1 MALVIIL
8 IKAGLDLDPDA
19 LKRLKFAVL
28 KLGLVPWTVEA
39 IIVGIMSHYLLGLPW
54 LWGFGLGSI
63 IAAVSPAVVVA
74 SLVRIRSK
82 GYGAAKGIP
91 TLIIAVSGIDDAL
104 SVAVFGII
112 KSFIASTDSLSS
124 QIIHGPA
131 SIIGGIGFGILW
143 GVISN
148 YAPERHDPFVVPMR
162 IILLL
167 VGGMV
172 AVFGSDVI
180 GFEGAG
186 PLAAVTLAFV
196 SIVYWTRQ
204 GWDIEDNP
212 AITSFEIFWIIIQPV
227 LFGVTG
233 AQIRLN
239 ELDGS
244 VVAWGFGILIVG
256 ILTRILSTVV
266 VGIGCNLNLKEKLF
280 VSLCWMSKATV
291 QVSMHAVGQTFWFF
305 LYLSEVSFDCI

>member
-305 LYLSEVSFDCI
+305 LYLSEVSLDCI